1 MKALYY
7 HLYLLEPALV
17 TALEGDPNSAV
28 AFDYIPGSVIRGAI
42 IGLFMRQGH
51 LQELDAADDATRR
64 VFFSD
69 KTQYLNAYPLV
80 NGKRS
85 LPVPKSWHIQKG
97 EATPIYDFAWGSNH
111 PENPKG
117 IGGFAAV
124 TTDGVTKA
132 LAKRFIAVHTQRDR
146 QKGRATE
153 DSGAIYRYDSLA
165 AGQSFAGAIICENES
180 DAEWLNQFIH
190 DAVEIQIGG
199 ARSAGY
205 GRIRFE
211 QVALHDAWAEQ
222 ASHFVKGQPLVVTL
236 LSDTILRNAS
246 GEYETNLT
254 TLCDALVRRLNIE
267 SEGLGTASQAY
278 LETTLVG
285 GFNRKWGLPL
295 PQTAALK
302 MGGTVVFTV
311 HGLTRENVDRLMRW
325 GIGERRT
332 EGFGRIGVNIYVS
345 PQYDLTSEHPTTSSE
360 QQQPIEIYT
369 RLPAPLA
376 RRKLQQMLDEKITEV
391 ANSVTVQS
399 PPRSSQLNALRSVV
413 QDALRGSPVNANTP
427 ADALKRLD
435 ERGVTRRQFDKA
447 RVDGQRLTA
456 WIGKTIDGTN
466 EWDRLKSNANIASL
480 ITASERDET
489 AMRTQYNLRLVDA
502 VLARAAKQT
511 QRKENGN
518 G

>member
-7 HLYLLEPALV
+7 HLHLLEPTLV

-51 LQELDAADDATRR
+51 LQELDAADDETRR

-69 KTQYLNAYPLV
+69 NTRYLNAYPLV
-80 NGKRS
+80 NEKRA

-132 LAKRFIAVHTQRDR
+132 LAERFIAVHTQRDR

-165 AGQSFAGAIICENES
+165 AGQTFAGAIICENES
-180 DAEWLNQFIH
+180 DAEWLNRFIH
-190 DAVEIQIGG
+190 ADVEIQIGG
-199 ARSAGY
+199 ARSASY
-205 GRIRFE
+205 GRVRFE
-211 QVALHDAWAEQ
+211 QTTFYDDWPEQ

-302 MGGTVVFTV
+302 MGGTVVFTD
-311 HGLTRENVDRLMRW
+311 HSLTRENVDRLMRW

-345 PQYDLTSEHPTTSSE
+345 PQYDLTSEHSTTSSE

-376 RRKLQQMLDEKITEV
+376 RRKLRQMLDDKITEV
-391 ANSVTVQS
+391 ANAVTVQS

-447 RVDGQRLTA
+447 RVNGQRLTD

-480 ITASERDET
+480 ITASKRDEI

-511 QRKENGN
+511 RRKENGN